1 MNTPEPYERRHDRT
15 LQKPAIPA
23 GLEQSVEALAIHRD
37 PSLPG
42 TTTTSAPTA
51 SPASRPSVAWVR
63 PSELPTLIGAPWI
76 RRGIDLQSELT
87 RRARR
92 TPQTAATG
100 ASRRITRTA
109 IGRPEV
115 ASPSV
120 TTTEGLGL

>member
-1 MNTPEPYERRHDRT
+1 VNTPESYERRHDGT
-15 LQKPAIPA
+15 LQEPAIPA
-23 GLEQSVEALAIHRD
+23 DPEQSVEALAIHRD

-42 TTTTSAPTA
+42 TLTTSAPA
-51 SPASRPSVAWVR
+51 ASRPSVAWVR
-63 PSELPTLIGAPWI
+63 PSELPTLVGAPWI

-100 ASRRITRTA
+100 AGRRITQTK

-115 ASPSV
+115 AVPNA

>member
-1 MNTPEPYERRHDRT
+1 VNTPEPYERRHDRT
-15 LQKPAIPA
+15 LQEPAIPA
-23 GLEQSVEALAIHRD
+23 DPEQSVEALAIHRD

-42 TTTTSAPTA
+42 TATTSAPA
-51 SPASRPSVAWVR
+51 ASRPSVAWVR
-63 PSELPTLIGAPWI
+63 PSELPTLVGAPWI

-120 TTTEGLGL
+120 TTTKGLGL

>member
-1 MNTPEPYERRHDRT
+1 MNTTESYERRHDRT
-15 LQKPAIPA
+15 LPKTAVLA
-23 GLEQSVEALAIHRD
+23 DTEQSVEALAIHRD

-42 TTTTSAPTA
+42 TTTTSAP
-51 SPASRPSVAWVR
+51 PASRPSVAWVR
-63 PSELPTLIGAPWI
+63 PSELPTLAGAPWI

-100 ASRRITRTA
+100 AGRRITQTK
-109 IGRPEV
+109 IGRPEA
-115 ASPSV
+115 ASPAA